1 MITGGSLHLKSSK
14 YIYDHLWIMETLDG
28 VLYVEGGEGGG
39 GENFEHELLGH
50 TSVVA
55 RLVSSLN

>member
-14 YIYDHLWIMETLDG
+14 YICHHLWIMETLDG